1 MIRQITREDITPQ
14 YLELLCQLSGDVRQD
29 VKTWLLGAKFWAE
42 YSNSDCQVYVY
53 EHEGEIVGTST
64 VFIEHK
70 LLHYGSRVGH
80 IEDVVVSKEFQ
91 GQKIG
96 EKIIKYVLKV
106 AEKHNCYKTILDC
119 SDDVK
124 QFYEKIGFK
133 YHSNEFRFDHN

>member
-14 YLELLCQLSGDVRQD
+14 YLELLCQLSGDVRKD

-80 IEDVVVSKEFQ
+80 IEDVVVNKE
-91 GQKIG
+91 KR
-96 EKIIKYVLKV
+96 LKGV
-106 AEKHNCYKTILDC
+106 GKDLINKCVEYAKSMHCYKVILDC
-119 SDDVK
+119 AEHNIP
-124 QFYEKIGFK
+124 FYESCGFDV
-133 YHSNEFRFDHN
+133 SGRCMRVDL